1 MSGVLF
7 ARTDFSLGESMLKVT
22 TIAKRA
28 KQSGYSA
35 VCIADTMNLSSLVEA
50 SQACQKEGIH
60 LISGIR
66 LRIVEDPSV
75 KDKAQNSRAWYPK
88 IYFKTEE
95 ALKKAYE
102 LTTLAF
108 DESRFYYV
116 PRLSFEDMLNALT
129 TDMVVSCG
137 DQFSKLSEQITD
149 ERIQMII
156 DRIGAEN
163 LVTEC
168 VPINSAVFDRYNKES
183 LCTAKKYGL
192 KTIFTDLCLYETQE
206 QAKDLIAFSVITAKG
221 SDATIK
227 TPWINK
233 PTYNDAYIKTLPE
246 YIEHCKD
253 SIIRI
258 KKRYPTLDTTLLVD
272 GLKYSIVEFEN
283 QFTYKWTKKEPC
295 LPKMAENE
303 YQTLV
308 DFCKEGFKTRLMRP
322 ILGYQPTQADLP
334 KYVSRL
340 KYELEV
346 IKKLNFANYFLLV
359 KDILDW
365 SRNNN
370 IITGPGRGSAGGSL
384 IAFLLNITEIDPLRF
399 DLMFERFINPA
410 RHDLPDVDM
419 DIASSC
425 RQTLINRI
433 IKDYGYD
440 KVAAISNYI
449 TLGASG
455 AIRAAGR
462 AYGLPINEYSCST
475 KVPAEHGET
484 FSLDES
490 LIVPEIE
497 LFATKYPD
505 VWRTAKEVE
514 GCATTYGVH
523 AAGLVVAGEPLINRA
538 TVENRAGTRVVCWDK
553 RVVEDMG
560 LIKMDLLGLSTLDVL
575 SLAKQYIKISFGK
588 DLDLLSIPLNDS
600 KVLKLFGEGK
610 TSGVFQFESKSM
622 ENLLK
627 QLAALE
633 PLKFEDLVAANA
645 LNRPGPMDSGLLD
658 DYVAIKQG
666 LKTEHYDHPNLKDA
680 LKETKGVIVYQ
691 EQVMRAS
698 MDLAGFTASE
708 ADFLRKAMGKKD
720 KEKMASLKD
729 KWIDGCQTKS
739 GMTARDSQ
747 VLWDKIEAFAGYGFN
762 KSHAVEYSVLSFM
775 CMYIKAYYPTAFYA
789 ATMSVAKEDKL
800 LPIMK
805 EAEAN
810 GITIL
815 PPDINM
821 AQGNFLIIDDHTI
834 MIPFNRLKGVS
845 EMTTKAILEARANGR
860 FVDINDFT
868 NRVNKRNC
876 NIRHRDI
883 LNRVG
888 AFASIDSSQ
897 PPANDITRL
906 KDQYELMP
914 GLVTKTLKS
923 NKKITL
929 SDIKK
934 ELDKNNSLGE
944 VTLASYGKP
953 YVYPY
958 SGKSIKFVCIFDA
971 PNRNDLSSK
980 KFANVRGF
988 IPVSEALA
996 IAGLNKEMGYYT
1008 GLMKTAKENKE
1019 ITAEEL
1025 SVNLPIL
1032 ERELAVI
1039 QPEIIVLMGS
1049 EVIRQ
1054 YAKDL
1059 KKPSECVGQSFYDA
1073 KLKATIFIGLNPGV
1087 IYYHSEKQKELNEI
1101 FTKIASMVR

>member
-1 MSGVLF
+1 MTGILF
-7 ARTDFSLGESMLKVT
+7 AKTDFSLGESMLKIKNIVKK
-22 TIAKRA
+22 AK
-28 KQSGYSA
+28 KSGYSS
-35 VCIADTMNLSSLVEA
+35 VCIIDTMNLASLIEA
-50 SQACQKEGIH
+50 SQACEKEGLH
-60 LISGIR
+60 LISGVR
-66 LRIVEDPSV
+66 LRIVEDPTV
-75 KDKAQNSRAWYPK
+75 KDKSQNARAWYPK
-88 IYFKTEE
+88 IYFKNEE
-95 ALKKAYE
+95 ALKQAYK

-108 DESRFYYV
+108 EEDRFYYV
-116 PRLSFEDMLNALT
+116 PRLSFQDMLDHLT
-129 TDMVVSCG
+129 PDMIVSCG
-137 DQFSKLSEQITD
+137 DQFSRLGEQITD

-156 DRIGAEN
+156 NKIGAEN
-163 LVTEC
+163 LITEC
-168 VPINSAVFDRYNKES
+168 VPINSAIFDRYNKES
-183 LCTAKKYGL
+183 ICTAKKYGL
-192 KTIFTDLCLYETQE
+192 KTIFSDLCLYETEE
-206 QAKDLIAFSVITAKG
+206 QAKDLVAYNVITTKG
-221 SDATIK
+221 SEATIK

-233 PTYNDAYIKTLPE
+233 PTYNDAYIKTSEE
-246 YIEHCKD
+246 YINKCKEA
-253 SIIRI
+253 IIRL
-258 KKRYPTLDTTLLVD
+258 KKRYPTLDTSLAVE
-272 GLKYSIVEFEN
+272 GLKYSFLDFAN
-283 QFTYKWTKKEPC
+283 QFTYKWSKKEPC
-295 LPKMAENE
+295 LPKMAEDE

-308 DFCKEGFKTRLMRP
+308 DLCKQGFKERLTKP
-322 ILGYQPTQADLP
+322 ILGYQPSNADLQ
-334 KYVSRL
+334 KYADRL

-346 IKKLNFANYFLLV
+346 IKTLNFANYFLLV

-370 IITGPGRGSAGGSL
+370 IIIGPGRGSAGGSL
-384 IAFLLNITEIDPLRF
+384 IAFLLHITEVDPLRF
-399 DLMFERFINPA
+399 ELMFERFINPA
-410 RHDLPDVDM
+410 RHDLPDVDV
-419 DIASSC
+419 DVASSC
-425 RQTLINRI
+425 RQDLIDRI
-433 IKDYGYD
+433 VRDYGRD
-440 KVAAISNYI
+440 RVASISNYN

-455 AIRAAGR
+455 AIRASGR
-462 AYGLPINEYSCST
+462 AYDLPISEYSCST

-490 LIVPEIE
+490 LVVPEIE

-505 VWRTAKEVE
+505 VWRAAKEVE
-514 GCATTYGVH
+514 GCNLTYGVH
-523 AAGLVVAGEPLINRA
+523 AAGLVVAGEPLVNRA
-538 TVENRAGTRVVCWDK
+538 TVETRNNVKVVCWDK

-575 SLAKQYIKISFGK
+575 ALAKQYIKISFGK
-588 DLDLLSIPLNDS
+588 DLDLLSIPLDDS

-666 LKTEHYDHPNLKDA
+666 LKTEHYDHPNLKEA

-720 KEKMASLKD
+720 KDKMASLKD
-729 KWIDGCQTKS
+729 KWIEGCQTKS
-739 GMTARDSQ
+739 GMSPTDSKI
-747 VLWDKIEAFAGYGFN
+747 LWDKIEAFAGYGFN
-762 KSHAVEYSVLSFM
+762 KSHAVEYSIISFM

-789 ATMSVAKEDKL
+789 ATLSVAKEDKL
-800 LPIMK
+800 LSIMK
-805 EAEAN
+805 EAESN

-815 PPDINM
+815 VPDVNI
-821 AQGNFLIIDDHTI
+821 ARENFLIVDDHTI

-845 EMTTKAILEARANGR
+845 NITTNAILEARKDGP
-860 FVDINDFT
+860 FKDIADFE

-888 AFASIDSSQ
+888 AFASIDPTQ

-906 KDQYELMP
+906 KDQYELLP
-914 GLVTKTLKS
+914 GLVTKSLKS
-923 NKKITL
+923 NKKIAIST
-929 SDIKK
+929 IKK
-934 ELDKNNSLGE
+934 ELDNNNVLGE
-944 VTLASYGKP
+944 STLESYGKQ

-971 PNRNDLSSK
+971 PNRFDMTSK
-980 KFANVRGF
+980 KFASVKGF
-988 IPVSEALA
+988 IPISEALA
-996 IAGLNKEMGYYT
+996 VSGLNKEMGYYT

-1025 SVNLPIL
+1025 SLNLPIL

-1049 EVIRQ
+1049 EVVRLF
-1054 YAKDL
+1054 AKDL
-1059 KKPSECVGQSFYDA
+1059 KKPSECVGQSFYDS
-1073 KLKATIFIGLNPGV
+1073 KRNATIFIGLNPGV
-1087 IYYHSEKQKELNEI
+1087 MYYHPERQKDLNEM
-1101 FTKIASMVR
+1101 FGKIANMMR